1 MYNPLILAFDSDL
14 GAFAIPLQAAKKQYG
29 RLPSEFKLL
38 SPRKTAGKTGSR
50 RVSKRTLNLDFGVHL
65 KEWLAD
71 ERGRDLK
78 GFVVRFFA
86 GWHRDFKREFD
97 LSPGPLVNLNAPRKV
112 RMALKANATLWEG
125 IAALDTR
132 EYILS
137 RGVVRKDTL
146 NSIPDNLLL
155 DKAVE
160 MLVRKERNSDGGA
173 LAEIIAQLKGKQAL
187 GLLAGRLG
195 VPVGEIARL
204 PVDEY
209 ADEIA
214 STLGAMSSYLHLED
228 IDGLRFLKGSGIEF
242 DYAPRDISYL
252 GLGRKFGDCTS
263 DQMRLQVDIE
273 IENIFWTV
281 FSWLLDRNY
290 QILRVFRD
298 GRPLVKCHFLPLCVD
313 VPETERPPYFFLSVD
328 AVETVPLIR
337 TQGEPSDQ
345 AEFIAQR
352 DALLQSAVAEIT
364 RIADRMGIDAVYAEK
379 FSNAGWVRDR
389 LARYPEVYLNTMRI
403 VKIDELED
411 VYYCAREFCRS
422 HGFPAPER
430 VFMELQVKNSYLL
443 PGKVTGHNK
452 SFAIL
457 RGSPKDGIPAKMVVG
472 V

>member
-1 MYNPLILAFDSDL
+1 MYNPLILAFDRDL
-14 GAFAIPLQAAKKQYG
+14 GAFTIPLQMAKKEYG

-38 SPRKTAGKTGSR
+38 SPRKTAKKSGSR
-50 RVSKRTLNLDFGVHL
+50 RVSKRTLNLDFGVSL
-65 KEWLAD
+65 KEWLAGAP
-71 ERGRDLK
+71 GRDLK

-86 GWHRDFKREFD
+86 GWHRDYKREFD
-97 LSPGPLVNLNAPRKV
+97 LSPAPLVNLNDPRKV
-112 RMALKANATLWEG
+112 RTALKANAALWEG
-125 IAALDTR
+125 IAAQNTR
-132 EYILS
+132 DYIS
-137 RGVVRKDTL
+137 SQGVVRKDTL

-160 MLVRKERNSDGGA
+160 MLVRKERSSAGGH
-173 LAEIIAQLKGKQAL
+173 LAVIIAQLKGKQAL
-187 GLLAGRLG
+187 GRLG
-195 VPVGEIARL
+195 DKLGVQVGEIARL

-214 STLGAMSSYLHLED
+214 STLGAMSRYLRLEEMN
-228 IDGLRFLKGSGIEF
+228 GLRFLKGSGIEF

-281 FSWLLDRNY
+281 FSWILDRNY

-298 GRPLVKCHFLPLCVD
+298 GRPLVKCHLMPLCVD
-313 VPETERPPYFFLSVD
+313 VPETERSPYFFLSVD

-337 TQGEPSDQ
+337 TQGDSSDQ
-345 AEFIAQR
+345 TEFMTQR
-352 DALLQSAVAEIT
+352 DELLRSAVAEIA

-389 LARYPEVYLNTMRI
+389 LARYPEIYLNTMRI

-411 VYYCAREFCRS
+411 VYCCAREFCRS
-422 HGFPAPER
+422 HGFPLPER

-443 PGKVTGHNK
+443 PGKVTGHKK

-457 RGSPKDGIPAKMVVG
+457 RGTPKDGIPAKMVVG

>member
-1 MYNPLILAFDSDL
+1 MYNPLILAFDHDL

-38 SPRKTAGKTGSR
+38 SPRKTAEKTGAR
-50 RVSKRTLNLDFGVHL
+50 RVCKKTLNLDFGVNL
-65 KEWLAD
+65 KEWLTGA
-71 ERGRDLK
+71 RGRDLK

-86 GWHRDFKREFD
+86 GWHRDYKQEFD
-97 LSPGPLVNLNAPRKV
+97 LSPGPLVNLNDPRKV
-112 RMALKANATLWEG
+112 RMALKANAALWEV

-132 EYILS
+132 EYISS

-146 NSIPDNLLL
+146 NSIPDSHLL

-160 MLVRKERNSDGGA
+160 MLERKERNSGGDP
-173 LAEIIAQLKGKQAL
+173 LAGIIARLRGKQAL
-187 GLLAGRLG
+187 GRLAERLG
-195 VPVGEIARL
+195 VPVGEITRL
-204 PVDEY
+204 SVDEY
-209 ADEIA
+209 ADEFA
-214 STLGAMSSYLHLED
+214 ATLGAMSRYLHLEETG
-228 IDGLRFLKGSGIEF
+228 GLRFLKGRGIEF
-242 DYAPRDISYL
+242 DYAPRDLSYL

-281 FSWLLDRNY
+281 FSWILDRNY

-298 GRPLVKCHFLPLCVD
+298 GRPLIKCHILPLCVD
-313 VPETERPPYFFLSVD
+313 VPETERSPYFFLSVD

-337 TQGEPSDQ
+337 THGEPSDQ
-345 AEFIAQR
+345 AEFVAQR
-352 DALLQSAVAEIT
+352 DELLQRSFGEIT

-389 LARYPEVYLNTMRI
+389 LTRYPEIYLNTLRI

-411 VYYCAREFCRS
+411 VYCCAREFCRI
-422 HGFPAPER
+422 HDFPAPER

-457 RGSPKDGIPAKMVVG
+457 RGSPKDGVPAKMVVG

>member
-1 MYNPLILAFDSDL
+1 MYNPLILAFDRDL
-14 GAFAIPLQAAKKQYG
+14 GAFTIPLQAAKKQYG

-38 SPRKTAGKTGSR
+38 PPRRMAKKPGSR
-50 RVSKRTLNLDFGVHL
+50 RVSKRTLNLDFGVNL
-65 KEWLAD
+65 KEWLAGAP
-71 ERGRDLK
+71 GRDLK
-78 GFVVRFFA
+78 GFVVRFYA
-86 GWHRDFKREFD
+86 GWHRDYRREFD
-97 LSPGPLVNLNAPRKV
+97 LSAAPLVNLNDPRKV

-125 IAALDTR
+125 IATLDTR
-132 EYILS
+132 EYISS
-137 RGVVRKDTL
+137 RQVVRKDTL

-160 MLVRKERNSDGGA
+160 MLVRKERNAGGGP
-173 LAEIIAQLKGKQAL
+173 LAEIIARLKGKQAL

-195 VPVGEIARL
+195 VPVAEIARL

-214 STLGAMSSYLHLED
+214 STLGAMSRYLHLEE
-228 IDGLRFLKGSGIEF
+228 INGLRYLKGSGIEF

-281 FSWLLDRNY
+281 FSWILDRNY
-290 QILRVFRD
+290 QILRIFRD
-298 GRPLVKCHFLPLCVD
+298 GRPLIKCHILPLCVD
-313 VPETERPPYFFLSVD
+313 VPETGRAPYFFLSLD

-337 TQGEPSDQ
+337 TQAEPAGQSELM
-345 AEFIAQR
+345 AGR
-352 DALLQSAVAEIT
+352 DEMLRSAVAEVT
-364 RIADRMGIDAVYAEK
+364 RIADRMGIDSVYAEK
-379 FSNAGWVRDR
+379 FSNAGWVRDSF
-389 LARYPEVYLNTMRI
+389 AHSPEIYLNTMRI
-403 VKIDELED
+403 IKIDELED
-411 VYYCAREFCRS
+411 VYCCAREFCRS
-422 HGFPAPER
+422 HGFPLPER

-457 RGSPKDGIPAKMVVG
+457 RGSAKDGIPAKMVVG

>member
-1 MYNPLILAFDSDL
+1 MYNPLILAFDREL
-14 GAFAIPLQAAKKQYG
+14 GPFTIPLQAAKKEYG
-29 RLPSEFKLL
+29 HLPSEFKLL
-38 SPRKTAGKTGSR
+38 SPRKTAGRSGSR
-50 RVSKRTLNLDFGVHL
+50 RVSKKTLNLDFGVSL
-65 KEWLAD
+65 KEWLSGAH
-71 ERGRDLK
+71 GRDLK

-86 GWHRDFKREFD
+86 GWHRDYRREFD
-97 LSPGPLVNLNAPRKV
+97 LSPAPLINLNDPRKV
-112 RMALKANATLWEG
+112 RTALKTNANIWEG

-132 EYILS
+132 EYIS
-137 RGVVRKDTL
+137 SHGVVRRDTL

-160 MLVRKERNSDGGA
+160 MLLRKERSSVRGNLS
-173 LAEIIAQLKGKQAL
+173 EIIASLKGKQAL
-187 GLLAGRLG
+187 GLLAVRLG
-195 VPVGEIARL
+195 VPIGETARL

-214 STLGAMSSYLHLED
+214 STFGAMARYLGLQGVEC
-228 IDGLRFLKGSGIEF
+228 LRFLKGSGIEF
-242 DYAPRDISYL
+242 DYAPRDLSYL
-252 GLGRKFGDCTS
+252 GLGRRFGDCTS

-281 FSWLLDRNY
+281 FSWILDRNY

-298 GRPLVKCHFLPLCVD
+298 GRPLVKCHILPLCVD

-345 AEFIAQR
+345 TEFMAQR
-352 DALLQSAVAEIT
+352 GELLQSAVGEIT
-364 RIADRMGIDAVYAEK
+364 RIADRIGIDAVYAEK

-389 LARYPEVYLNTMRI
+389 FARYPEVYLNTMRI
-403 VKIDELED
+403 IKIDELED

-422 HGFPAPER
+422 HGFPLPER
-430 VFMELQVKNSYLL
+430 LFMELQVKNSYLL

>member
-1 MYNPLILAFDSDL
+1 MYNPLILAFDWDL

-38 SPRKTAGKTGSR
+38 SPRKTAEKTGSR
-50 RVSKRTLNLDFGVHL
+50 RVSKKTLNLDFGVHL
-65 KEWLAD
+65 KEWLAGA
-71 ERGRDLK
+71 RGRDLK

-86 GWHRDFKREFD
+86 DWHRDYKREFD
-97 LSPGPLVNLNAPRKV
+97 LSPGPLVNLNDPRKV

-132 EYILS
+132 EYISS
-137 RGVVRKDTL
+137 RGVVRRDTL
-146 NSIPDNLLL
+146 NSIPDSLLL

-160 MLVRKERNSDGGA
+160 MLVRKERSSDGGA
-173 LAEIIAQLKGKQAL
+173 LAEIVARLKGKQAL

-214 STLGAMSSYLHLED
+214 STLGAMSRYLHLED

-252 GLGRKFGDCTS
+252 GLVRKFGDCTS

-281 FSWLLDRNY
+281 FSWILDRNY

-298 GRPLVKCHFLPLCVD
+298 GRPLVKCHILPLCVD

-328 AVETVPLIR
+328 AVETVPLMR
-337 TQGEPSDQ
+337 AQADTSSQ
-345 AEFIAQR
+345 AEFMAQR
-352 DALLQSAVAEIT
+352 DELLRSAVAEIT

-389 LARYPEVYLNTMRI
+389 LARYPEVYLNTLRI

-411 VYYCAREFCRS
+411 VYYCAREFCQS
-422 HGFPAPER
+422 NGFPAPER
-430 VFMELQVKNSYLL
+430 VFMELQVKISYLL

-457 RGSPKDGIPAKMVVG
+457 RGSAKDGIPAKMVVG